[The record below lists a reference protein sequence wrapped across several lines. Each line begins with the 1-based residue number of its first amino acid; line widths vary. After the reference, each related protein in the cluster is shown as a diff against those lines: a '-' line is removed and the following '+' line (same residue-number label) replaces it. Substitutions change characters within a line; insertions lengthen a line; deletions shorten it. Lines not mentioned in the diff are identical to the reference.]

1 MQIHAAWHAASAA
14 LKTVINDEVKLEA
27 QLLLEHV
34 LNVNHA
40 WLITHTDAEMDSKA
54 QQQFNA
60 LIQRRIA
67 GEPIAYIL
75 GEREFYGLTL
85 KVTPDTLIPRPDT
98 ETLVEAALGKIPASS
113 FRRKSESSD
122 LTPLASDFRRN
133 DVHEDNALPI
143 YEQND
148 GEFKNNF
155 SESLAFD
162 VLDLGTGSGAIALAI
177 AAHRPNVNII
187 AVDFSQAA
195 LKIAKQNAENL
206 NINNVVFLQS
216 DWFDALGEQRFDI
229 IVSNPPYIENNDVHL
244 NQGDLRFEPRSA
256 LASGND
262 GLDDIRKIIQ
272 HAASYLKPQG
282 LLMFEHGYNQAES
295 VSILLASAHFTAIET
310 HQDLGGNDR
319 VTLGRMI

>member
-1 MQIHAAWHAASAA
+1 MQIHAAWHEASAA
-14 LKTVINDEVKLEA
+14 LKTAINHQAKLEA

-40 WLITHTDAEMDSKA
+40 WLITHADAEMDSKA
-54 QQQFNA
+54 QLQFNT
-60 LIQRRIA
+60 LIQRRIT

-75 GEREFYGLTL
+75 GHREFYGLAL

-98 ETLVEAALGKIPASS
+98 ETLVEAALGKIPAQS
-113 FRRKSESSD
+113 FRRKSEANGAQ
-122 LTPLASDFRRN
+122 PLDSDFHRN

-155 SESLAFD
+155 SDSSAFD

-195 LKIAKQNAENL
+195 LQIAKQNAENL

-216 DWFDALGEQRFDI
+216 DWFSAVKNQQFDC

-244 NQGDLRFEPRSA
+244 NQGDLRFEPRTA
-256 LASGND
+256 LASGHD
-262 GLDDIRKIIQ
+262 GLDDIRQIIQ
-272 HAASYLKPQG
+272 QAAMHLKLQG
-282 LLMFEHGYNQAES
+282 WLIFEHGYNQAES
-295 VSILLASAHFTAIET
+295 VSKLLASAHFTAIET
-310 HQDLGGNDR
+310 HQDLGGNNR